1 MSEYKHRMSLTVPQ
15 TLMPQANQLALI
27 VGVSEHDDKTFTQAN
42 WQDKDG
48 NLYAVCST
56 VIKPVVLGLFGIS
69 LADITL
75 PAHAI
80 NADVTAA
87 QQALDKV
94 VMYKQ
99 GDKSS
104 ITSIMCAIDFEPL
117 TAFADM
123 GLTIIESDDE
133 QTQKAD

>member
-1 MSEYKHRMSLTVPQ
+1 MSDYKHRMSLVVPQ
-15 TLMPQANQLALI
+15 ALMAKANQLALI
-27 VGVSEHDDKTFTQAN
+27 VGESEYDDKTFTTAN
-42 WQDKDG
+42 WQDEDG

-69 LADITL
+69 LTDITL

-99 GDKSS
+99 GDKAR
-104 ITSIMCAIDFEPL
+104 TESIMCAIDFEPL
-117 TAFADM
+117 QAFADM
-123 GLTIIESDDE
+123 GLTIIETDLV
-133 QTQKAD
+133 

>member
-1 MSEYKHRMSLTVPQ
+1 MSEYKHRMTLAVPQ
-15 TLMPQANQLALI
+15 ALMSKANQLALI
-27 VGVSEHDDKTFTQAN
+27 VGESEYDDKTFTTAN
-42 WQDKDG
+42 WQDANG

-56 VIKPVVLGLFGIS
+56 VIKPVVLGMFGINLS
-69 LADITL
+69 NITL

-80 NADVTAA
+80 NTDVTAA

-99 GDKSS
+99 GDKAST
-104 ITSIMCAIDFEPL
+104 TSIMCAIDFEPL

-123 GLTIIESDDE
+123 GLTIIEVE
-133 QTQKAD
+133 L

>member
-1 MSEYKHRMSLTVPQ
+1 MSEYKHRMSLVVPQ
-15 TLMPQANQLALI
+15 ALVTQANQLALI
-27 VGVSEHDDKTFTQAN
+27 VGVSEHDNETFTTAN

-69 LADITL
+69 LSNITL
-75 PAHAI
+75 PAHASK
-80 NADVTAA
+80 AEVTAA

-99 GDKSS
+99 GDKAS
-104 ITSIMCAIDFEPL
+104 TAKVMCAIDFEPL

-123 GLTIIESDDE
+123 GLTIIEVE
-133 QTQKAD
+133 L

>member
-1 MSEYKHRMSLTVPQ
+1 MSDYKHRMSLAVPQ
-15 TLMPQANQLALI
+15 ALMPQANQLALI
-27 VGVSEHDDKTFTQAN
+27 AGVSEHDDNTFTTAN

-48 NLYAVCST
+48 NLYSVCST

-75 PAHAI
+75 PAHASK
-80 NADVTAA
+80 ADVTAA

-99 GDKSS
+99 GDKAS
-104 ITSIMCAIDFEPL
+104 TAKIMCAIDFEPL
-117 TAFADM
+117 QAFADM
-123 GLTIIESDDE
+123 GLTIVETDLV
-133 QTQKAD
+133 

>member
-1 MSEYKHRMSLTVPQ
+1 MSDYKHRMSLAVPQ
-15 TLMPQANQLALI
+15 ALMPQANQLALI
-27 VGVSEHDDKTFTQAN
+27 VGESEHDNETFTVAN

-75 PAHAI
+75 PAHAS
-80 NADVTAA
+80 NADITAA
-87 QQALDKV
+87 EQALDKV

-99 GDKSS
+99 GDQASTAK
-104 ITSIMCAIDFEPL
+104 IMCAIDFEPL
-117 TAFADM
+117 QAFADM
-123 GLTIIESDDE
+123 GLTIIESDLV
-133 QTQKAD
+133 

>member
-1 MSEYKHRMSLTVPQ
+1 MSDYKHRMSLAVPQ
-15 TLMPQANQLALI
+15 ALIAKANQLALI
-27 VGVSEHDDKTFTQAN
+27 VGVSEHDDKTFTAAN

-69 LADITL
+69 LSNITL

-80 NADVTAA
+80 NADVTTA

-99 GDKSS
+99 GDKAST
-104 ITSIMCAIDFEPL
+104 TSIMCAIDFEPL
-117 TAFADM
+117 QAFADM
-123 GLTIIESDDE
+123 GLTIIEVE
-133 QTQKAD
+133 L

>member
-1 MSEYKHRMSLTVPQ
+1 MSEYKHRMSLAVPQ
-15 TLMPQANQLALI
+15 ALMTQANNLALI
-27 VGVSEHDDKTFTQAN
+27 TGLSAADINTFTTAN

-69 LADITL
+69 LTDVTL

-99 GDKSS
+99 GDKAS
-104 ITSIMCAIDFEPL
+104 TASIMCAIDFEPL
-117 TAFADM
+117 AAFSDM
-123 GLTIIESDDE
+123 GLTITESDLI
-133 QTQKAD
+133 

>member
-1 MSEYKHRMSLTVPQ
+1 MSEYKHRMSLAVPQ
-15 TLMPQANQLALI
+15 ALMPQANQLALI
-27 VGVSEHDDKTFTQAN
+27 AGVSEHDDKTFTIAN

-69 LADITL
+69 LSNITL

-99 GDKSS
+99 GDKVS
-104 ITSIMCAIDFEPL
+104 TDKIMCAIDFEPL
-117 TAFADM
+117 AAFEDM
-123 GLTIIESDDE
+123 GLMTTNNELVEI
-133 QTQKAD
+133 

>member
-1 MSEYKHRMSLTVPQ
+1 MSQYTHRMSLAVPQ
-15 TLMPQANQLALI
+15 ALMDKANQLALI
-27 VGVSEHDDKTFTQAN
+27 VGVSEYDDKTFTTAN

-69 LADITL
+69 LTDITL
-75 PAHAI
+75 PTHAS
-80 NADVTAA
+80 NADVTVA

-99 GDKSS
+99 GDKVST
-104 ITSIMCAIDFEPL
+104 TSIMCAIDFEPL
-117 TAFADM
+117 TAFAGM
-123 GLTIIESDDE
+123 GLTIIESDLV
-133 QTQKAD
+133 

>member
-1 MSEYKHRMSLTVPQ
+1 MSEYNHRMTLIVPE
-15 TLMPQANQLALI
+15 LMIPQANQLALI
-27 VGVSEHDDKTFTQAN
+27 VGVSEHDDKTFTTAN

-56 VIKPVVLGLFGIS
+56 VIKPVVLGLFGVS
-69 LADITL
+69 LTDVTL

-87 QQALDKV
+87 QQALDRV

-99 GDKSS
+99 GDKAST
-104 ITSIMCAIDFEPL
+104 TSIMCAIDFEPL
-117 TAFADM
+117 QVFSDM
-123 GLTIIESDDE
+123 GLTIISEE
-133 QTQKAD
+133 NI

>member
-1 MSEYKHRMSLTVPQ
+1 MSQYTHRMTLVVPESL
-15 TLMPQANQLALI
+15 MSQANQLALI
-27 VGVSEHDDKTFTQAN
+27 VGESSDDDKTFSNAN

-56 VIKPVVLGLFGIS
+56 VIKPVVLGLFGINLS
-69 LADITL
+69 NISL

-104 ITSIMCAIDFEPL
+104 PTSIMCAIDFEPL

-123 GLTIIESDDE
+123 GLTIIESDLQPTIE
-133 QTQKAD
+133 

>member
-1 MSEYKHRMSLTVPQ
+1 MSDYKHRMSLAVPQ
-15 TLMPQANQLALI
+15 ALMPQANNLALI
-27 VGVSEHDDKTFTQAN
+27 VGLSAADINTFTAAN

-56 VIKPVVLGLFGIS
+56 AIKPVVLGLFGIN

-94 VMYKQ
+94 VKYKQ
-99 GDKSS
+99 GDKVS
-104 ITSIMCAIDFEPL
+104 TDKIMCAIDFEPL
-117 TAFADM
+117 AAFEDM
-123 GLTIIESDDE
+123 GLTITEGDFYGYSSS
-133 QTQKAD
+133 

>member
-1 MSEYKHRMSLTVPQ
+1 MSVIASDYKHRMSLAVPQ
-15 TLMPQANQLALI
+15 ALMTQANQLALI
-27 VGVSEHDDKTFTQAN
+27 VGVSEHDDKTFTTAN

-69 LADITL
+69 LTDITL
-75 PAHAI
+75 PAHAT
-80 NADVTAA
+80 NADVIEA

-99 GDKSS
+99 GNKAS
-104 ITSIMCAIDFEPL
+104 TTKIMCAIDFEPL

-123 GLTIIESDDE
+123 GLTIIESDLV
-133 QTQKAD
+133 

>member
-1 MSEYKHRMSLTVPQ
+1 MSDYKRRMSLAVPQ
-15 TLMPQANQLALI
+15 ALMAQANQLALI
-27 VGVSEHDDKTFTQAN
+27 AGVSSDDDKTFTTAN
-42 WQDKDG
+42 WQDADG

-69 LADITL
+69 LSNITL
-75 PAHAI
+75 PNHAI
-80 NADVTAA
+80 NADVVAA

-99 GDKSS
+99 GDKAS
-104 ITSIMCAIDFEPL
+104 TASIMCAIDFEPL

-123 GLTIIESDDE
+123 GLTIIETDLV
-133 QTQKAD
+133 

>member
-1 MSEYKHRMSLTVPQ
+1 MTQYTHRMTLVVPEA
-15 TLMPQANQLALI
+15 LMPQANQLALI
-27 VGVSEHDDKTFTQAN
+27 VGESEHDDKTFTTAN

-69 LADITL
+69 LTDITL
-75 PAHAI
+75 PTHAI
-80 NADVTAA
+80 NADVAAA

-99 GDKSS
+99 GDKVST
-104 ITSIMCAIDFEPL
+104 TSIMCAIDFEPL
-117 TAFADM
+117 AAFADM
-123 GLTIIESDDE
+123 GLMIIEVE
-133 QTQKAD
+133 P

>member
-1 MSEYKHRMSLTVPQ
+1 MSDYKHRMSLAVPQ
-15 TLMPQANQLALI
+15 ALMTQANNLALI
-27 VGVSEHDDKTFTQAN
+27 TGLSAADINTFTTAN
-42 WQDKDG
+42 WQDANG

-56 VIKPVVLGLFGIS
+56 VIKPVVLGLFGIN
-69 LADITL
+69 LTDVTL

-80 NADVTAA
+80 NADVAAA

-99 GDKSS
+99 GDKVST
-104 ITSIMCAIDFEPL
+104 TSIMCAIDFEPL

-123 GLTIIESDDE
+123 GLTIIEVE
-133 QTQKAD
+133 L

>member
-1 MSEYKHRMSLTVPQ
+1 MSEYKHRMSLAVPQ

-27 VGVSEHDDKTFTQAN
+27 VGVSEYDDKTFTSAN

-69 LADITL
+69 LTDITL
-75 PAHAI
+75 PDHASK
-80 NADVTAA
+80 ADVTAA

-94 VMYKQ
+94 VMWQ
-99 GDKSS
+99 GDKVS
-104 ITSIMCAIDFEPL
+104 TASIMCAIDFEPL
-117 TAFADM
+117 QAFADM
-123 GLTIIESDDE
+123 GLTIIESDLV
-133 QTQKAD
+133 

>member
-1 MSEYKHRMSLTVPQ
+1 MSDYKHRMSLAVPQ
-15 TLMPQANQLALI
+15 ALMAQANQLALI
-27 VGVSEHDDKTFTQAN
+27 VGVSEHDDKTFTTAN

-56 VIKPVVLGLFGIS
+56 VIKPVVLSMFGIS
-69 LADITL
+69 LTDVTL
-75 PAHAI
+75 PDHAI
-80 NADVTAA
+80 HADVTAA

-99 GDKSS
+99 GDKASTDK
-104 ITSIMCAIDFEPL
+104 ITCAIDFEPL

-123 GLTIIESDDE
+123 GLTIVEVE
-133 QTQKAD
+133 L

>member
-1 MSEYKHRMSLTVPQ
+1 MSEYKHRMSLAVPQ
-15 TLMPQANQLALI
+15 ALIPQANNLALI
-27 VGVSEHDDKTFTQAN
+27 TGLSAADINTFTTAN

-69 LADITL
+69 LSNITL

-80 NADVTAA
+80 NADITAA

-99 GDKSS
+99 GDKAS
-104 ITSIMCAIDFEPL
+104 TASIMCTIDFEPL
-117 TAFADM
+117 QAFADM
-123 GLTIIESDDE
+123 GLTIIEEDYV
-133 QTQKAD
+133 

>member
-1 MSEYKHRMSLTVPQ
+1 MSDYKHRMSLAVPQ
-15 TLMPQANQLALI
+15 SLMAQANQLALI
-27 VGVSEHDDKTFTQAN
+27 VGESEYDYKTFTTAN

-69 LADITL
+69 LTDITL
-75 PAHAI
+75 PAHAS
-80 NADVTAA
+80 NADVVAA

-99 GDKSS
+99 GDKAS
-104 ITSIMCAIDFEPL
+104 TTEIMCAIDFEPL

-123 GLTIIESDDE
+123 GLTIIESDSQPTIE
-133 QTQKAD
+133 

>member
-1 MSEYKHRMSLTVPQ
+1 MSDYKHRMSLAVPQ
-15 TLMPQANQLALI
+15 ELMTQANNLALI
-27 VGVSEHDDKTFTQAN
+27 AGLSAADINTFTTAN
-42 WQDKDG
+42 WQDADG

-69 LADITL
+69 LTDITL

-94 VMYKQ
+94 VIYSA
-99 GDKSS
+99 GLNVDSS
-104 ITSIMCAIDFEPL
+104 NIFIAIDVDPTDFFE
-117 TAFADM
+117 
-123 GLTIIESDDE
+123 GLGLIVIE
-133 QTQKAD
+133 QKLVEVQ

>member
-1 MSEYKHRMSLTVPQ
+1 MSDYTHRMTLAVPEA
-15 TLMPQANQLALI
+15 LMPQANQLALI
-27 VGVSEHDDKTFTQAN
+27 VGESSDDDKTFAAAN

-56 VIKPVVLGLFGIS
+56 AIKSVVLGLFGVS
-69 LADITL
+69 LTDITL
-75 PAHAI
+75 PTHAV

-99 GDKSS
+99 GDKVS
-104 ITSIMCAIDFEPL
+104 TAKIMCAIDFEPL
-117 TAFADM
+117 AAFDDM
-123 GLTIIESDDE
+123 GLTIIESDLV
-133 QTQKAD
+133 

>member
-1 MSEYKHRMSLTVPQ
+1 MSDYKHRMNLAVPQ
-15 TLMPQANQLALI
+15 ALIAQANQLALI
-27 VGVSEHDDKTFTQAN
+27 VGVSEYDDNTFTTAN

-75 PAHAI
+75 PAHAVG
-80 NADVTAA
+80 ADVVAA

-99 GDKSS
+99 GAKAS
-104 ITSIMCAIDFEPL
+104 TAEIMCAIDFEPL
-117 TAFADM
+117 QAFEDM
-123 GLTIIESDDE
+123 GLTVIEIDLV
-133 QTQKAD
+133 

>member
-1 MSEYKHRMSLTVPQ
+1 MSVIASDYKHRMSLAVPLA
-15 TLMPQANQLALI
+15 LMTQANQLALI
-27 VGVSEHDDKTFTQAN
+27 VGESSNDDKTFSNAN

-48 NLYAVCST
+48 NLYAICST
-56 VIKPVVLGLFGIS
+56 VIKPVVLGLFDVILS
-69 LADITL
+69 NITL

-99 GDKSS
+99 GDKVST
-104 ITSIMCAIDFEPL
+104 TSIMCAIDFEPL
-117 TAFADM
+117 QAFSDM
-123 GLTIIESDDE
+123 GLTLIESE
-133 QTQKAD
+133 GI